1 MFLQLNPAQREI
13 QEKVRTLVA
22 SAIAPRAVE
31 IDARDEFP
39 QSSYEAFQQAGLLKL
54 SLPFAFGGIEADA
67 TTLCLVIEEISKAS
81 PASALLVFPTNA
93 VARTIR
99 EVGTPEQKE
108 RFFSEMAQGDKLC
121 AFCLSEPNYGSDAG
135 SLMTKAVLQGD
146 HYIVNGSKFFIT
158 LGPHAHY
165 YLVFVRTGPGKRTG
179 GVSALIVPRDT
190 PGLSFGKKERKMGLG
205 GSVTSEMFFLNAL
218 VPKDNLLLQEGEGW
232 KILTRHANVMRVW
245 GAASLALGIAEGAYE
260 AALTFAKRRTQFK
273 RRITSFQAIQFMLAD
288 MKTEIEAT
296 KSMIFRTAALIDS
309 GEGTFRDIET
319 LVSMCKCYASDV
331 AMRVTIDAVQI
342 FGGAGYLKGAPV
354 ERMMRDA
361 KAVQIFDGTNQI
373 QRTIVSKNIVL
384 D

>member
-1 MFLQLNPAQREI
+1 
-13 QEKVRTLVA
+13 
-22 SAIAPRAVE
+22 
-31 IDARDEFP
+31 
-39 QSSYEAFQQAGLLKL
+39 
-54 SLPFAFGGIEADA
+54 
-67 TTLCLVIEEISKAS
+67 
-81 PASALLVFPTNA
+81 
-93 VARTIR
+93 
-99 EVGTPEQKE
+99 
-108 RFFSEMAQGDKLC
+108 
-121 AFCLSEPNYGSDAG
+121 
-135 SLMTKAVLQGD
+135 
-146 HYIVNGSKFFIT
+146 
-158 LGPHAHY
+158 
-165 YLVFVRTGPGKRTG
+165 
-179 GVSALIVPRDT
+179 
-190 PGLSFGKKERKMGLG
+190 
-205 GSVTSEMFFLNAL
+205 
-218 VPKDNLLLQEGEGW
+218 
-232 KILTRHANVMRVW
+232 
-245 GAASLALGIAEGAYE
+245 
-260 AALTFAKRRTQFK
+260 LTFAKRRTQFK